1 MTPITV
7 TDVRAVP
14 GDCAFLLDDGKTA
27 VLYDTGFGFT
37 GRQIA
42 ENIQKTLG
50 SRTLDYILLTHS
62 HYDHVLA
69 TPYITSVYPN
79 AKVIAGEY
87 VAQIFQRPS
96 AKAVMRELDRK
107 AAVKHG
113 MADYE
118 DLIDQLTVDITVSDG
133 DRICCGDFV
142 FDVIALPGHTKCSMG
157 FYLPEHKLLLG
168 SETLGVYFGKG
179 TYLPF
184 FLVGYQ
190 LTMDAFEKARK
201 LEIEKIL
208 LPHYGVVDRE
218 EAQVY
223 LTNSEAAARETA
235 QTMLSLLKEGKT
247 SEEVLAFLETRDYRS
262 NVKPTYPIDAF
273 RLNTSIMIEQ
283 IRKEFLVQN
292 TQ

>member
-1 MTPITV
+1 MTPITI

-37 GRQIA
+37 GCKIA
-42 ENIQKTLG
+42 ANIQKALG
-50 SRTLDYILLTHS
+50 SRSLDYILLTHS

-87 VAQIFQRPS
+87 AAQIFRRPS

-107 AAVKHG
+107 AAIKHS
-113 MADYE
+113 MTDYE
-118 DLIDQLTVDITVSDG
+118 DLIDQLKVDLTVQDG
-133 DRICCGDFV
+133 DRFRCGDFV
-142 FDVIALPGHTKCSMG
+142 FEAIALPGHTKCSMG
-157 FYLPEHKLLLG
+157 FYLPAHKLLLG
-168 SETLGVYFGKG
+168 SETLGVYFGNN

-190 LTMDAFEKARK
+190 LTLDAFEKVKK
-201 LEIEKIL
+201 LEIEKFL
-208 LPHYGVVDRE
+208 LPHYGVVDQE
-218 EAQVY
+218 EAQTY
-223 LTNSEAAARETA
+223 LESSEASARETA
-235 QTMLSLLKEGKT
+235 QTMLSMLKDGKR
-247 SEEVLAFLETRDYRS
+247 SDEILAFFEARDYRD

-273 RLNTSIMIEQ
+273 HLNTSIMIEQ
-283 IRKEFLVQN
+283 IRKELLKKN
-292 TQ
+292 K

>member
-1 MTPITV
+1 MSSITI

-14 GDCAFLLDDGKTA
+14 GDCSFLLDDGKTA

-37 GRQIA
+37 GCRIA
-42 ENIQKTLG
+42 DNIRKVLG
-50 SRTLDYILLTHS
+50 ERPLDYILLTHS

-69 TPYITSVYPN
+69 TPYITKVYPK

-87 VAQIFQRPS
+87 VARIFQRPS
-96 AKAVMRELDRK
+96 AKEIMRELDRK
-107 AAVKHG
+107 AAVKHD
-113 MADYE
+113 MAVYE
-118 DLIDQLTVDITVSDG
+118 DLIDHLNVDITVKDG
-133 DRICCGDFV
+133 DRFNCGDFV
-142 FDVIALPGHTKCSMG
+142 FEGIALPGHTKCSMG

-168 SETLGVYFGKG
+168 SETLGVYFGNG

-190 LTMDAFEKARK
+190 LTRNAFAKVK
-201 LEIEKIL
+201 QLEIENIL

-218 EAQVY
+218 EAEGY
-223 LTNSEAAARETA
+223 LENSEAATVETA
-235 QTMLSLLKEGKT
+235 QKMLSMLKEGKT
-247 SEEVLAFLETRDYRS
+247 KEEILAFFEERDYRE

-283 IRKEFLVQN
+283 IRKEFLM
-292 TQ
+292 

>member
-1 MTPITV
+1 MTDITI

-27 VLYDTGFGFT
+27 VLYDTGFAFT
-37 GRQIA
+37 GPTIA
-42 ENIQKTLG
+42 ENIKKALG
-50 SRTLDYILLTHS
+50 SRPLDYILLTHS

-69 TPYITSVYPN
+69 APYITKVYPK

-107 AAVKHG
+107 AAEIHG
-113 MADYE
+113 VTDYE
-118 DLIDQLTVDITVSDG
+118 NLVDRLKVDITVQDG
-133 DRICCGDFV
+133 SCFRCGDFL
-142 FDVIALPGHTKCSMG
+142 FTAIALPGHTKCSFG

-190 LTMDAFEKARK
+190 LTLDSFQKVKE

-208 LPHYGVVDRE
+208 LPHYGVVDQK

-223 LTNSEAAARETA
+223 FARSEAVVRDAA
-235 QTMLSLLKEGKT
+235 QTILTMLRQGKT
-247 SEEVLAFLETRDYRS
+247 DAEIIAYFEARDYRD
-262 NVKPTYPIDAF
+262 NVEPTYPIDAF
-273 RLNTSIMIEQ
+273 HLNTSILIQ
-283 IRKEFLVQN
+283 QVRKELL
-292 TQ
+292 